1 MQSLPM
7 PDADVKFY
15 PAFFSPEE
23 SAAYFEKL
31 RESIKWEQ
39 QEFRIYG
46 KTVLMPRLI
55 AWYGDEGKSYSYS
68 GVTHQPNAWTKEL
81 LEIKERVEKAAE
93 SSFNSVLI
101 NLYRDERDSV
111 GWHSDDEPELGK
123 NPVIASVSF
132 GGMRE
137 FQFKHK
143 TKDLRQSIEL
153 SNGSLLIMAGECQHH
168 WQHRI
173 PKSKKT
179 IPARMNLTF
188 RTIQG

>member
-1 MQSLPM
+1 MQSLEM
-7 PDADVKFY
+7 PDADVRFY

-31 RESIKWEQ
+31 RETVNWEQ
-39 QEFRIYG
+39 QEFKIYG

-55 AWYGDEGKSYSYS
+55 AWYGDKSYSYS
-68 GVTHQPNAWTKEL
+68 GITHQPNAWTKEL
-81 LEIKERVEKAAE
+81 LEIKARVEEAAE
-93 SSFNSVLI
+93 TSFNSVLI
-101 NLYRDERDSV
+101 NLYRDEKDSV

-123 NPVIASVSF
+123 NPIIASVSF
-132 GGMRE
+132 GGLRQ

-153 SNGSLLIMAGECQHH
+153 TNGSLLIMGGECQHH

-188 RTIQG
+188 RRIQG